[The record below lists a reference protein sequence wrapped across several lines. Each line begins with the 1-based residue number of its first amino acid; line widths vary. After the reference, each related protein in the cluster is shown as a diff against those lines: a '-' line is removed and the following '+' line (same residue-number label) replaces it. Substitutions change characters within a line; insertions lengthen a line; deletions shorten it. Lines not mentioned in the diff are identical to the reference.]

1 MSSNISV
8 NLNKLSIGMKN
19 PFQFVYDKKID
30 EGISLLSKNFTG
42 KAFRL
47 CNFWFDTIPVEFK
60 PIKYLEVGILYG
72 ANAVSVANSY
82 ALHPES
88 EIHCIDPWD
97 KYDEYNNDNPYPD
110 TSIYDDFMKNVE
122 TSGSK
127 DKFKIYKDYSYNII
141 SKLNNDTFDM
151 IYIDGNHSQISVLED
166 AVVCFRKLKKN
177 GYLIFDDIN
186 WQTPSSSLQFF
197 LEVYKEYI
205 KVLYDDYCQLIVQK
219 LDSPR

>member
-1 MSSNISV
+1 MNYIYA
-8 NLNKLSIGMKN
+8 N
-19 PFQFVYDKKID
+19 PLQASYDKKAK
-30 EGISLLSKNFTG
+30 EGLSLLSKDFKGT
-42 KAFRL
+42 AFRL

-72 ANAVSVANSY
+72 ANAISVANSY

-97 KYDEYNNDNPYPD
+97 KYDEYGKDNPYPD
-110 TSIYDDFMKNVE
+110 TNIYNTFIKNVE

-151 IYIDGNHSQISVLED
+151 IYIDGNHGQISVLED
-166 AVVCFRKLKKN
+166 AVLCFRKIKKN
-177 GYLIFDDIN
+177 GYIIFDDIN
-186 WQTPSSSLQFF
+186 WTEQSTSLHYF
-197 LEVYKEYI
+197 LEVYKDYI
-205 KVLYDDYCQLIVQK
+205 TILYDNLCQLIIQK
-219 LDSPR
+219 RDSPR